1 MTDFPNP
8 PSDRPAH
15 GRVRAWT
22 LAVTSMLALG
32 STACSTLLGPLPTKE
47 SRPLPLRSQIRA
59 SDGSLLATL
68 FEENRVQVS
77 SAEIP
82 KVVKDAVVAVEDA
95 RFWEHSGVDAKAI
108 ARAAIANWAH
118 GSTVQGGSTITQQLA
133 KLMYFPK
140 AERTL
145 KRKLAEARVAM
156 RLEQTHSKEEILT
169 MYLNRAY
176 FGSGAYGIGAAAETY
191 FRSKPSKLTLP
202 QAALLAGVI
211 HAPGTLNPFDDPKA
225 SLQRRTYV
233 LQRMR
238 QERMISVADE
248 TAASK
253 QPIGLTKRQ
262 PPPGTLRYPYFVE
275 FVKQQVLADPAFGA
289 TAEERA
295 HALFNGGL
303 QITTTIDRRM
313 QDAAEDAVA
322 STLPYPGDPEAALVA
337 IDPRTGAVRAMVG
350 GRNFDKAQ
358 FNLAYQGRRQAGS
371 AFKPFVLAA
380 ALEQGI
386 RPDKRY
392 GSSPTTL
399 RYGPGNALT
408 WKVNNYDGVGHGF
421 ITLRQGMIN
430 SVNGVYARLVLDVG
444 PSSVVDVAHRLG
456 IASTLDAIPSIALGG
471 LRVGV
476 SPFEMASAYSSF
488 ANMGVHMPGHGVAK
502 AIGPDGKAVF
512 DETKLKGTQAVDA
525 GVAYT
530 INDVLQDVVQRG
542 TGRRA
547 QIGRPLAGK
556 TGTTEEYHDAWWVG
570 YTPDLVTAIW
580 VGHRRGQISM
590 RNVRGVTVVGGSFPS
605 QIFRAFMTK
614 ALAGV
619 PPHGFEVP
627 TESFVTVVLG
637 YSRNCVARL
646 GQPGVEVQMPVTLI
660 PEKDCP
666 ASVRSKA
673 RPSPSPGASGGSSP
687 PPQGSP
693 RPSPPPPSPE
703 PTPTA

>member
-1 MTDFPNP
+1 MTDFPVP
-8 PSDRPAH
+8 ADDRPRT
-15 GRVRAWT
+15 GRHAPRAIPVVC
-22 LAVTSMLALG
+22 ALALL
-32 STACSTLLGPLPTKE
+32 STGCSTLLGPLPTKE
-47 SRPLPLRSQIRA
+47 ARPLPLRSQIRA

-68 FEENRVQVS
+68 FEENRVQVT

-82 KVVKDAVVAVEDA
+82 TVVKDAVVAVEDA
-95 RFWEHSGVDAKAI
+95 RFWDHSGVDARAI
-108 ARAAIANWAH
+108 ARAAIANWTR

-133 KLMYFPK
+133 KLMYFPA
-140 AERTL
+140 AEKTL
-145 KRKLAEARVAM
+145 KRKLSEARVAM
-156 RLEQTHSKEEILT
+156 RLEREHSKEELLT

-176 FGSGAYGIGAAAETY
+176 FGAGAYGIGAAAETY
-191 FRSKPSKLTLP
+191 FRVKPAGLTLA

-211 HAPGTLNPFDDPKA
+211 HAPGTLDPFDDPAA
-225 SLQRRTYV
+225 SLARRAYV
-233 LQRMR
+233 LRRMR
-238 QERMISVADE
+238 QEHMITHE
-248 TAASK
+248 QELAAAK
-253 QPIGLTKRQ
+253 EPIGLTKRK
-262 PPPGTLRYPYFVE
+262 PPLGTLRYPYFVE

-289 TAEERA
+289 TPEERA
-295 HALFNGGL
+295 RALFDGGL
-303 QITTTIDRRM
+303 QITTTLDRRM
-313 QDAAEDAVA
+313 QEAAEDAVRT
-322 STLPYPGDPEAALVA
+322 TLPYATDPEAALVA

-358 FNLAYQGRRQAGS
+358 FNLAFQGRRQAGS

-399 RYGPGNALT
+399 RYGPGNVLS

-421 ITLRQGMIN
+421 ITIRQGMIN
-430 SVNGVYARLVLDVG
+430 SVNGVFARLVLDVG

-456 IASTLDAIPSIALGG
+456 ITSPLDAIPSISLGG
-471 LRVGV
+471 LRIGV

-488 ANMGVHMPGHGVAK
+488 ANLGVHMPGHGVAR
-502 AIGPDGKAVF
+502 AVGPDGKPVF
-512 DETKLKGTQAVDA
+512 DEKELKGTKAVDP

-530 INDVLQDVVQRG
+530 INDVLQDVVQKG

-580 VGHRRGQISM
+580 VGYRRGQISM
-590 RNVRGVTVVGGSFPS
+590 RNVRGVRVVGGSFPS

-619 PPHGFEVP
+619 PPHGFEAP
-627 TESFVTVVLG
+627 LESFVTVVLG
-637 YSRNCVARL
+637 YNRTCVARL
-646 GQPGVEVQMPVTLI
+646 GQPGVEVRMPATLI
-660 PEKDCP
+660 PDEDCP
-666 ASVRSKA
+666 ASA
-673 RPSPSPGASGGSSP
+673 PQTTRPSPSAAPTGGP
-687 PPQGSP
+687 PPTGSP
-693 RPSPPPPSPE
+693 GPSPPPASPQ
-703 PTPTA
+703 PTPTS

>member
-1 MTDFPNP
+1 MTDFPAHFRR
-8 PSDRPAH
+8 RPAN
-15 GRVRAWT
+15 GRGRPRALALIVT
-22 LAVTSMLALG
+22 LALVSPG
-32 STACSTLLGPLPTKE
+32 CSTLLGPLPTKE
-47 SRPLPLRSQIRA
+47 ARPLPLRSQIRA
-59 SDGSLLATL
+59 ADGSLLATL

-77 SAEIP
+77 SAEIA

-95 RFWEHSGVDAKAI
+95 RFWDHAGIDARAI
-108 ARAAIANWAH
+108 ARAAITNWTH

-133 KLMYFPK
+133 KLMYFPE

-145 KRKLAEARVAM
+145 KRKLAEARVAI
-156 RLEQTHSKEEILT
+156 RLEREHPKEEILT

-191 FRSKPSKLTLP
+191 FRTKPSRLTLP
-202 QAALLAGVI
+202 QAAMLAGVI

-225 SLQRRTYV
+225 SLDRRSYV
-233 LQRMR
+233 LKRMR
-238 QERMISVADE
+238 QERMITVAQE

-253 QPIGLTKRQ
+253 QPIGLTKRK
-262 PPPGTLRYPYFVE
+262 PPLGTLRYPYFVE

-295 HALFNGGL
+295 HALFDGGL
-303 QITTTIDRRM
+303 QITTTLDPRM
-313 QDAAEDAVA
+313 QQAAEEAVR
-322 STLPYPGDPEAALVA
+322 STLPYPSDPEAALVA

-350 GRNFDKAQ
+350 GRNFEKAQ

-399 RYGPGNALT
+399 HYGPGNALT

-421 ITLRQGMIN
+421 ITIRQGMIN
-430 SVNGVYARLVLDVG
+430 SVNGVFARLVLDVG

-456 IASTLDAIPSIALGG
+456 ITSKLDAIPSIALGG

-476 SPFEMASAYSSF
+476 SPFEMASAYTTF
-488 ANMGVHMPGHGVAK
+488 ANMGVHMPGHGVAR
-502 AIGPDGKAVF
+502 AIGPDGQPVF
-512 DETKLKGTQAVDA
+512 DETKLKGSQAIDP
-525 GVAYT
+525 GDAYT
-530 INDVLQDVVQRG
+530 INDVLQDVVQKG

-580 VGHRRGQISM
+580 VGYRRGQVSM
-590 RNVRGVTVVGGSFPS
+590 RNVRGVRVVGGSFPS
-605 QIFRAFMTK
+605 QIFRGFMTK

-619 PPHGFEVP
+619 PPHDFDIP

-637 YSRNCVARL
+637 YNRKCVARL
-646 GQPGVEVQMPVTLI
+646 GQPGVEVQMPVSLI
-660 PEKDCP
+660 PDQDCP
-666 ASVRSKA
+666 ASVRATAK
-673 RPSPSPGASGGSSP
+673 PSPSPGSSGG
-687 PPQGSP
+687 
-693 RPSPPPPSPE
+693 PSPPGSPGPSPPA
-703 PTPTA
+703 PTPQPSPSP